1 MVEEALST
9 DDQKEDEAPET
20 PGPAAPPKGGNA
32 YVSKYREHKV
42 IATQQQQIQ
51 ILKEQLERNQL
62 HNFNIKTALEEE
74 RAQNEKASKDLQML
88 QKDYVNI
95 LKKGENATSK
105 IDSIRDR
112 YVVPSK
118 YGYRSTYK

>member
-9 DDQKEDEAPET
+9 DDQKEEET
-20 PGPAAPPKGGNA
+20 PVPEAPPKGGNA

-62 HNFNIKTALEEE
+62 HNLNIKTALEEE
-74 RAQNEKASKDLQML
+74 RAHNEKASKDLQML
-88 QKDYVNI
+88 QKDYVHI
-95 LKKGENATSK
+95 LKKGENTSK